1 MKQYAIANRDG
12 TAFYSSGHETI
23 YAAKEALIFAIRQ
36 HDPFAH
42 IVEREIETAEEKLQK
57 LSEDYHRTK
66 LALNAA
72 IADLYKVAD
81 CKTCGYRGSA
91 CRGKTH
97 EDEMDHSSCYKWGGE
112 MELSDD

>member
-1 MKQYAIANRDG
+1 MKQYAIANRDN
-12 TAFYSSGHETI
+12 TAFYSSGLETI
-23 YAAKEALIFAIRQ
+23 HDAKDALIFAIMH

-42 IVEREIETAEEKLQK
+42 IVERDIETMEERLAK
-57 LSEDYHRTK
+57 LSEEHARTK

-91 CRGKTH
+91 CRAKTH